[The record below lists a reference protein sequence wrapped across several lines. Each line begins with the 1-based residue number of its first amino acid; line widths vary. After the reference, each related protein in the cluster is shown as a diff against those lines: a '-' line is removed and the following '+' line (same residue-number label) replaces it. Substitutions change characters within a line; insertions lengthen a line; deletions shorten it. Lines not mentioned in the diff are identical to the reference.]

1 MNRYLLIFI
10 FLLYNT
16 VVINYFDNKSNYSS
30 YLIVPLINALL
41 IKYYFGNFNNG
52 ELWTISNISYWFSII
67 VVSIIILYGLKYIKK
82 LYIY

>member
-41 IKYYFGNFNNG
+41 IKYYFGDFDKG
-52 ELWTISNISYWFSII
+52 YKWSLSDIYYWFGIV
-67 VVSIIILYGLKYIKK
+67 VVSIIILYGLQR
-82 LYIY
+82 LF

>member
-41 IKYYFGNFNNG
+41 VKYYFGDFDNG
-52 ELWTISNISYWFSII
+52 DICGLYQIFLIGLVLLWYLLLFYT
-67 VVSIIILYGLKYIKK
+67 V
-82 LYIY
+82 